1 MSTKAK
7 SKTDARWFQ
16 DRLADKEISQR
27 KFAKMVGMDPAA
39 LHYAIHGER
48 AWKHDELVAFATI
61 VGVPFD
67 EALVHAG
74 LQLPS
79 ASLGKGTVPVAGT
92 VDATGEL
99 KAGGVEAPRRAP
111 VPPEAPEGT
120 VAVRFKTAQSAAE
133 AMDGWLAYY
142 VDGIKRVPAEAVG
155 RVCVAA
161 LANRGRVM
169 VAIVRR
175 GYARG
180 SFNLTPWT
188 PGGAVLENVQVE
200 RASPVLWVRMSA

>member
-39 LHYAIHGER
+39 LHYAIHGKRE
-48 AWKHDELVAFATI
+48 WKHDELVAFATI
-61 VGVPFD
+61 VGVPFE

-79 ASLGKGTVPVAGT
+79 SSLGKGTVPVAGT
-92 VDATGEL
+92 VDATGEV
-99 KAGGVEAPRRAP
+99 KPGGVEAPRRAP

-133 AMDGWLAYY
+133 LMDGWLLYY
-142 VDGIKRVPAEAVG
+142 AEGIKRVPPEAIG
-155 RVCVAA
+155 RLCVAV
-161 LANRGRVM
+161 LANHGHA
-169 VAIVRR
+169 VAAVVRR

-180 SFNLTPWT
+180 SYNLLPWT
-188 PGGAVLENVQVE
+188 PGAGVMENVQLE
-200 RASPVLWVRMSA
+200 RASPVLWVRTSG